1 MTTSG
6 EAMPVTKIV
15 PYDAELA
22 ALDQLSPATHP
33 ARNAVY
39 FRRIVAA
46 RKKIEDQERELRA
59 AVEAA
64 RAAGDSWAIIGSAL
78 NTTRQGAYQRY
89 GRRPVAKSRRAGPS
103 TSSIKPITK
112 KAASAK
118 KSVGATAAGSG
129 AAPAKVA
136 ATGKVSPAKPTPTKR
151 HKTSTAAKAST
162 T

>member
-1 MTTSG
+1 
-6 EAMPVTKIV
+6 MPVTKIA
-15 PYDAELA
+15 YEAELA
-22 ALDQLSPATHP
+22 ALDRLSPATHP
-33 ARNAVY
+33 ARDPVH

-46 RKKIEDQERELRA
+46 RKRIEDQERELRA

-64 RAAGDSWAIIGSAL
+64 RAAGDSWTIIGAAL

-89 GRRPVAKSRRAGPS
+89 GRRPVARSRHGGQP
-103 TSSIKPITK
+103 TSSVTPITK

-118 KSVGATAAGSG
+118 KVAGTTAAGTG

-136 ATGKVSPAKPTPTKR
+136 VKRKVSPAPTKR
-151 HKTSTAAKAST
+151 HKTSTAAKGST